1 VFKMMQLRM
10 AIPESKKVPMKK
22 IIEATEKAF
31 NFETGSIKMDTML
44 KRLQPGRSH

>member
-31 NFETGSIKMDTML
+31 NLETGSIKMDTML
-44 KRLQPGRSH
+44 KRLQPGRI

>member
-1 VFKMMQLRM
+1 VFKMMPLRM

-31 NFETGSIKMDTML
+31 NLETGSIKMDTML
-44 KRLQPGRSH
+44 KRLQPGRI